1 MLEQTLWDE
10 GAAMKENYYALLI
23 CILKPVT
30 VELSFHT
37 MNGVFDKVINTAIT
51 KDDVEDMI
59 RLKQEMTYEAIGKL
73 YGLSKNA
80 VYRRIKRYKEAKAV

>member
-1 MLEQTLWDE
+1 
-10 GAAMKENYYALLI
+10 MKENYYALLI

-30 VELSFHT
+30 VEQSFRM
-37 MNGVFDKVINTAIT
+37 MNGLFDNVINTSIT
-51 KDDVEDMI
+51 KDDIEDMI